1 MAMNTSTTSQE
12 EQLVVFDLANEV
24 YGVDIAVVREIIRM
38 QPVTKVPG
46 APAFVEGVI
55 NLRGK
60 VIPVIDLRKRFGL
73 SASGYTKESRISVVE
88 IDQHDIGLIVDG
100 VSEVLRVPASAVEP
114 PSSVITS
121 IEASYLR
128 GIAKLDDRL
137 VILLDLNQILN
148 RVEAGEVKGLVCTEE
163 AVPAA

>member
-1 MAMNTSTTSQE
+1 MSEPSMQPSEDQV
-12 EQLVVFDLANEV
+12 VVFRLGNEV

-88 IDQHDIGLIVDG
+88 IDQHDIGLIVDA
-100 VSEVLRVPASAVEP
+100 VAEVLRIPTSAVEP
-114 PSSVITS
+114 PSGIITS
-121 IEASYLR
+121 VDSSYLR
-128 GIAKLDDRL
+128 GIAKLDERL
-137 VILLDLNQILN
+137 IILLDLDHILD
-148 RVEAGEVKGLVCTEE
+148 REEAG
-163 AVPAA
+163 AVHDLAHTDQANAAV